1 MRLTLLAVGR
11 LRSRPLQTLLDDY
24 RKRLGGKGLGGK
36 GLGRGPLGPLS
47 VKEVEERRALPASEL
62 KAREGELLLKA
73 LPKDARMVALDEGG
87 RSLDSRAFAQLLG
100 RWHDEG
106 IAETVFVIGGA
117 DGLDE
122 AVTRRAQLLLS
133 LGAMTWPHLLVR
145 LLLAEQLYRANA
157 ILQGHPY
164 HRD

>member
-11 LRSRPLQTLLDDY
+11 LRSGPLQALLDDY
-24 RKRLGGKGLGGK
+24 CKRLGG
-36 GLGRGPLGPLS
+36 GPLGPLGI
-47 VKEVEERRALPASEL
+47 KEVEERKPLPPAAL
-62 KAREGELLLKA
+62 KTREGELLLKA
-73 LPKDARMVALDEGG
+73 LPRDARLIALDEGG
-87 RSLDSRAFAQLLG
+87 RTLDSRAFATLLG

-106 IAETVFVIGGA
+106 VGETAFAIGGA
-117 DGLDE
+117 DGLDD
-122 AVTRRAQLLLS
+122 AVREKAQFTLS
-133 LGAMTWPHLLVR
+133 LGAMTWPHMLVR

>member
-11 LRSRPLQTLLDDY
+11 LRGGPLQALLDDY
-24 RKRLGGKGLGGK
+24 GKRLGG
-36 GLGRGPLGPLS
+36 GPLGPLT
-47 VKEVEERRALPASEL
+47 VKEVEERRALPAPAL
-62 KAREGELLLKA
+62 KAREGKLLLKA
-73 LPKDARMVALDEGG
+73 LPKHARLIALDEGG
-87 RSLDSRAFAQLLG
+87 RSLDSRGFAALLG
-100 RWHDEG
+100 RWHEEG
-106 IAETVFVIGGA
+106 VAETAFAIGGA

-122 AVTRRAQLLLS
+122 AIRQHANLTLS
-133 LGAMTWPHLLVR
+133 LGALTWPHMLVR

>member
-11 LRSRPLQTLLDDY
+11 LRGGPLQALLDDY
-24 RKRLGGKGLGGK
+24 GKRLGGKGLGG
-36 GLGRGPLGPLS
+36 GPLGPLS
-47 VKEVEERRALPASEL
+47 VKEVEERRSLPPPAL

-73 LPKDARMVALDEGG
+73 LPKDARVVALDETG
-87 RSLDSRAFAQLLG
+87 RSLDSRAFASLLG

-106 IAETVFVIGGA
+106 VAETTFVIGGA

-122 AVTRRAQLLLS
+122 GVRQRAHLTLS
-133 LGAMTWPHLLVR
+133 LGALTWPHMLVR

>member
-11 LRSRPLQTLLDDY
+11 LRDTSLQALLDDY
-24 RKRLGGKGLGGK
+24 CKRLGG
-36 GLGRGPLGPLS
+36 GPLGPLG
-47 VKEVEERRALPASEL
+47 VKEVEERKQLPPVAL

-73 LPKDARMVALDEGG
+73 LPKDARLNALDEGG
-87 RSLDSRAFAQLLG
+87 RSLHSRAFATLLG

-106 IAETVFVIGGA
+106 IGETAFAIGGA

-122 AVTRRAQLLLS
+122 SVRQRAQFTLS
-133 LGAMTWPHLLVR
+133 LGALTWPHMLVR

>member
-11 LRSRPLQTLLDDY
+11 LRGGSLGTLLADY
-24 RKRLGGKGLGGK
+24 AKRLES
-36 GLGRGPLGPLS
+36 GPLGPLR
-47 VKEVEERRALPASEL
+47 VKEVEERRPLPPAALKEREARLLLEALP
-62 KAREGELLLKA
+62 R
-73 LPKDARMVALDEGG
+73 DARLIALDESG
-87 RSLDSRAFAQLLG
+87 RQLDSRDFAALLARWRDEGVTETAFA
-100 RWHDEG
+100 
-106 IAETVFVIGGA
+106 IGGA
-117 DGLDE
+117 DGLAETVKQE
-122 AVTRRAQLLLS
+122 AHFTLS